1 MYRILQQQ
9 LQMRIE
15 ALLMERYEIALANLA
30 VELPPKIEFGEM
42 ALPVAF
48 ELAKRLK
55 KAPRAIAQELQAEIA
70 KTPGVAAVEIA
81 GAGYLN
87 VKLDRAAMVKRMAAC
102 HFRGD
107 V

>member
-9 LQMRIE
+9 LQAEIV
-15 ALLMERYEIALANLA
+15 ALVKDRYQVELTGLS

-42 ALPVAF
+42 ALPIAF

-55 KAPRAIAQELQAEIA
+55 KAPRAIAQELQPLVAA
-70 KTPGVAAVEIA
+70 VPGVASVEVA

-87 VKLDRAAMVKRMAAC
+87 VKA
-102 HFRGD
+102 
-107 V
+107 